1 MPILMVILVPR
12 STFLEVCT
20 KAAHSHPCSSFLSLK
35 CAPPN
40 FQSDVSRD
48 VEGIS
53 VQGAHIFL
61 SLFADDTDIFS
72 QATSECIIDS
82 IVNELTEFGSHSGC
96 KPNVSKNTMYPAWK
110 SQTQPGSDCVY
121 QK

>member
-1 MPILMVILVPR
+1 MSYANINGYLSSHIYIFRGLHQGSPLSPTLFLLVAQVC
-12 STFLEVCT
+12 ST
-20 KAAHSHPCSSFLSLK
+20 KLSIR
-35 CAPPN
+35 
-40 FQSDVSRD
+40 RD